1 MPRNVRHTDAKGGAG
16 SGSAGARVGGAVKA
30 DADAGGQDGEAVEV
44 KDRTALLIGFTLK
57 SSTYATMCIRELL
70 KEHSEEAAL
79 GLRDAGAPAAPS
91 AHTAS
96 NNLGDAAGGTV
107 A

>member
-1 MPRNVRHTDAKGGAG
+1 M
-16 SGSAGARVGGAVKA
+16 VGDAVKA
-30 DADAGGQDGEAVEV
+30 DADAGGQDGETVEV
-44 KDRTALLIGFTLK
+44 KERTALLIGFTLK

-91 AHTAS
+91 LHTAS
-96 NNLGDAAGGTV
+96 NEVGDAAGSAV